1 MADRSAPLPLPNRAA
16 APKPRAISRSS
27 RRAGTA
33 ARTGSLDRPAR
44 SSPQVKVRVVDEADD
59 IFVKLMVG
67 VVEPRRAFIRDE
79 APSLANFDG

>member
-1 MADRSAPLPLPNRAA
+1 
-16 APKPRAISRSS
+16 
-27 RRAGTA
+27 
-33 ARTGSLDRPAR
+33 
-44 SSPQVKVRVVDEADD
+44 VKVRVVDEADD